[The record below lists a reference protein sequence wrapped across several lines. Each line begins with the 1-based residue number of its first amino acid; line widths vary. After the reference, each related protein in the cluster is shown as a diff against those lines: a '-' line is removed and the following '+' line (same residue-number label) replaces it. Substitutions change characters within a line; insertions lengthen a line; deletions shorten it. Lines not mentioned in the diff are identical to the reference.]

1 MYILLIKTVKLR
13 IYFLHLQYKEKHQM
27 KRFIQILLL
36 FTIVILLYMCI
47 VSIQQGIK
55 EQNLKET
62 SSIELLKNENT
73 NS

>member
-1 MYILLIKTVKLR
+1 
-13 IYFLHLQYKEKHQM
+13 M